1 MKFRNV
7 SISYAYDVL
16 LSKTIDLV
24 DEIDSQ
30 KEGFDLRLAYNED
43 TARYSCIECNQQ
55 LVVVNSARDNIYFRH
70 LPNSSYCILKE
81 AGFNNDL
88 LDAYKKR
95 AFARESPRHKQLKN
109 NIGEALIKDP
119 SVNIGSVDIDS
130 KFIQNGLGDRRRPDV
145 YCEYGD
151 KKIAFEIQLSYL
163 PLHYIINRYE
173 FYKNKGIYLIWIIDY
188 FNSPRELESFQRDI
202 KYIWDHQNLF
212 KYNDSVGK
220 TFKLEC
226 HYKQPYLYNNDDV
239 REKWTSSNALL
250 SELTFSEVDYS
261 CFYFNYRGQYSL
273 FVDRLASLK
282 KEILR
287 KKNEEELLKHHQL
300 IEKEIADLINKIGV
314 YRKRDYNFF
323 SLAKALKNFSN
334 QAILELNKIVRLD
347 RKSKDGIP
355 FFLLYVKDYKKLN
368 RDWGMT
374 IVEFIL
380 NCHQFKFDINLKDA
394 KGNGVIQYLYENDS
408 LESDLY
414 RLVPLLFLRKYK
426 VQPND
431 KLYLIDRFGLESEKT
446 FLLMSYYTACDT
458 NEEMEMVRGNL
469 SFFLFIESAIRM
481 ELIAT
486 GVKSWV
492 AYLVNIMSRYKEYWG
507 FIKDVIVKT
516 ELGETLRKADKK
528 GTIYRKVIEFKLQ
541 AESSSIEFFS
551 ILMKTYPEI
560 FVKK

>member
-1 MKFRNV
+1 M

-16 LSKTIDLV
+16 LSKTIDLGA
-24 DEIDSQ
+24 EIDSQ
-30 KEGFDLRLAYNED
+30 KEGFDLRLAYNKD
-43 TARYSCIECNQQ
+43 TSRFSCIECNQQ
-55 LVVVNSARDNIYFRH
+55 LVVVPSARDNIYFRH
-70 LPNSSYCILKE
+70 LPNSSYCILKD
-81 AGFNNDL
+81 AGLNNDL
-88 LDAYKKR
+88 LDAYKSQ
-95 AFARESPRHKQLKN
+95 ALNRESPRHKQLKN
-109 NIGEALIKDP
+109 SIGEELRKD
-119 SVNIGSVDIDS
+119 SLVNAGSVDIDS
-130 KFIQNGLGDRRRPDV
+130 KFIQNELGDRRRPDV

-163 PLHYIINRYE
+163 PLHYILNRYE
-173 FYKNKGIYLIWIIDY
+173 FYKNKGIYLIWIVDY

-212 KYNDSVGK
+212 KYNDFDGRG
-220 TFKLEC
+220 FQLEC
-226 HYKQPYLYNNDDV
+226 HFKQPYLFNNNNV
-239 REKWTSSNALL
+239 REKWTSSKALL
-250 SELTFSEVDYS
+250 SALTFSEVDYS
-261 CFYFNYRGQYSL
+261 CFYFNYREQYSI
-273 FVDRLASLK
+273 FENRLASLK

-287 KKNEEELLKHHQL
+287 KKNEEALIKRKQL
-300 IEKEIADLINKIGV
+300 IEKEVADLINKIGV
-314 YRKRDYNFF
+314 YRRRDYNFYSLVRAVETF
-323 SLAKALKNFSN
+323 SI

-380 NCHQFKFDINLKDA
+380 SCHQFKFDINLKDA

-431 KLYLIDRFGLESEKT
+431 KLYLIDRFGLEGEKT
-446 FLLMSYYTACDT
+446 FLLLSYYIACDT
-458 NEEMEMVRGNL
+458 KEEMEMVRGNL
-469 SFFLFIESAIRM
+469 SFFLFVESAIRM

-492 AYLVNIMSRYKEYWG
+492 AYLVNIMGRYKEYWG
-507 FIKDVIVKT
+507 LIKEVIEKT
-516 ELGETLRKADKK
+516 ELGETLRKTDKK
-528 GTIYRKVIEFKLQ
+528 GTINRKVIEFNLQ
-541 AESSSIEFFS
+541 SESSSNEFFS

-560 FVKK
+560 FLK